1 LADLIKPLIKLAI
14 ETFAFIKKI
23 VIIGPESTGKSS
35 LCAQLAAHYK
45 TTWVEEYAREF
56 LLTNGKEYTYEDLLF
71 IAQKQVTLEETELQK
86 FASVFRPTERR
97 GLITPVFIDTDM
109 YVMKTWCEFVFKKCH
124 PWILNQVAE
133 RKYDLYL
140 LCNVDVPWVKDVL
153 REYPDLDTRT
163 KLFHHY
169 KDAMVNQPVP
179 WVEISGSYEQRLS
192 IAIEA
197 VDKLLAV

>member
-1 LADLIKPLIKLAI
+1 MVS
-14 ETFAFIKKI
+14 IKKV

-56 LLTNGKEYTYEDLLF
+56 LLTNGKAYTYEDLLF
-71 IAQKQVTLEETELQK
+71 IAQKQVALEETELQN
-86 FASVFRPTERR
+86 FGSVFRATESRA
-97 GLITPVFIDTDM
+97 LLAPVFIDTDM

-133 RKYDLYL
+133 RKYDMYL
-140 LCNVDVPWVKDVL
+140 LCDVDVPWVKDVL
-153 REYPDLDTRT
+153 REYPDLETRT
-163 KLFHHY
+163 KLYHHY
-169 KDAMVNQPVP
+169 KDAMVNQRVP

-192 IAIEA
+192 SAVNA
-197 VDKLLAV
+197 VDKILAG